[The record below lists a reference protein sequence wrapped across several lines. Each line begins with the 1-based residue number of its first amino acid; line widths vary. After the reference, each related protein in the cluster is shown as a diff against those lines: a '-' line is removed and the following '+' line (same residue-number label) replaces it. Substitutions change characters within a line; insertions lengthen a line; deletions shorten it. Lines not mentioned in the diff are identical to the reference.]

1 MKIAI
6 IQPTGEVLR
15 CGEDWGKHLQT
26 FARTGSLDFVEVCWP
41 QPRSNTP
48 SRRTERLDPPARTVY
63 EQTATYETPPY
74 EEDYR
79 APRS

>member
-48 SRRTERLDPPARTVY
+48 SRRTERLDPFKAAKHYQPTSKNRL
-63 EQTATYETPPY
+63 
-74 EEDYR
+74 
-79 APRS
+79 